1 MFPIHYSQKW
11 QTYRT
16 GPTSIFLS
24 NEAGKD
30 SVAEDPDAPITE
42 EQALSA
48 VKNYCHIN
56 NPDLSDIEK
65 EGEYTVYWEIE
76 SEDDDEIVV
85 IFRSYTGALI
95 RYYIE
100 PVSGDTY
107 VTEYVPGITSEEQKT
122 DEQFN
127 IRNYVEKMP

>member
-1 MFPIHYSQKW
+1 MDDWDHIYEVDGYVTNEPGVPIVVF
-11 QTYRT
+11 TADCV
-16 GPTSIFLS
+16 PVLL
-24 NEAGKD
+24 ED
-30 SVAEDPDAPITE
+30 SKHGVIGALHCGWRSTVA
-42 EQALSA
+42 
-48 VKNYCHIN
+48 
-56 NPDLSDIEK
+56 DIEK